1 MKISDQL
8 LIMGALYLFLITL
21 ITYQYITDPANFSYV
36 QNLTYVYYQIRNLRH
51 YNITIMGYTIE
62 YGYDRGAI

>member
-21 ITYQYITDPANFSYV
+21 ITYQYITDPANFFICPEPYICILPD
-36 QNLTYVYYQIRNLRH
+36 QEFKALQHHYYGVYNRIW
-51 YNITIMGYTIE
+51 I
-62 YGYDRGAI
+62 